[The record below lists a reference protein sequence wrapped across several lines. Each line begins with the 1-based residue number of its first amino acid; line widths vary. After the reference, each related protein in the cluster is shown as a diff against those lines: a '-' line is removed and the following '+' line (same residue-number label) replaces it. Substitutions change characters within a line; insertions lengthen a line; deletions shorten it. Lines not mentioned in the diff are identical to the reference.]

1 MLKLNSHFD
10 ATREADRARPVG
22 RPDDASHLQIRDLT
36 VRFGGITALD
46 NVSFT
51 VQHGTICG
59 LIGPN
64 GAGKT
69 TCFNCISSVYLA
81 SVGIITLDDQP
92 LTGLKR
98 HAVALAG
105 VGRTFQN
112 LALFPSMSVREN
124 VMVGAHG
131 RGRGGFL
138 ASMFKSSAVRK
149 SEVEIGLRAD
159 ELIER
164 LGLDSVAHMLIGSLP
179 FATQKRVE
187 LARALAGRPS
197 LLILDEPAAGLNHE
211 EVDEL
216 ANQILRIRDQEGV
229 SILLVEHH
237 MNLVM
242 KISDKVVVLN
252 FGRKIADGLPSDVR
266 ADAAVTAAYLGVD
279 E

>member
-1 MLKLNSHFD
+1 MGHIAKLHSQPRAGGELNS
-10 ATREADRARPVG
+10 ARQHA
-22 RPDDASHLQIRDLT
+22 ASHLEISDLT
-36 VRFGGITALD
+36 VRFGGITALED
-46 NVSFT
+46 VSFT
-51 VQHGTICG
+51 VPRGTICG

-69 TCFNCISSVYLA
+69 TCFNCISSVYVPSMGTIA
-81 SVGIITLDDQP
+81 LDGKP
-92 LTGLKR
+92 LTGLRR
-98 HAVALAG
+98 HMVALAG

-124 VMVGAHG
+124 VMIGAHG

-138 ASMFKSSAVRK
+138 ASMFMSASVRR
-149 SEVEIGLRAD
+149 SEAEIGERAD

-164 LGLDSVAHMLIGSLP
+164 FGLTPFAHQSIGSLP

-211 EVDEL
+211 EVDAL
-216 ANQILRIRDQEGV
+216 AAQIVRIRDEERV

-252 FGRKIADGLPSDVR
+252 FGRKIADGLPSAVR
-266 ADAAVTAAYLGVD
+266 ADAAVTAAYLGGD

>member
-1 MLKLNSHFD
+1 MGHMATLNSQPEPNGTRQD
-10 ATREADRARPVG
+10 AAA
-22 RPDDASHLQIRDLT
+22 HLEIRDLT

-46 NVSFT
+46 SVSFT
-51 VQHGTICG
+51 MQRGTICG

-81 SVGIITLDDQP
+81 SLGTISLDGKA
-92 LTGLKR
+92 LTGLRR

-131 RGRGGFL
+131 WGRGGFL
-138 ASMFKSSAVRK
+138 ASMLKSRAVRK
-149 SEVEIGLRAD
+149 SEAEIGAHAD
-159 ELIER
+159 ELLER
-164 LGLDSVAHMLIGSLP
+164 FGLDAVAHQPIGSLP
-179 FATQKRVE
+179 FAIQKRVE
-187 LARALAGRPS
+187 LARALAGRPT

-216 ANQILRIRDQEGV
+216 AAQILRIRDREGV

-252 FGRKIADGLPSDVR
+252 FGKKIADGLPSAVR
-266 ADAAVTAAYLGVD
+266 ADPAVTAAYLGGD

>member
-1 MLKLNSHFD
+1 MGHILKLDSHSEPD
-10 ATREADRARPVG
+10 IVHDSARH
-22 RPDDASHLQIRDLT
+22 DDASHLEIRDLT

-51 VQHGTICG
+51 VQRGTICG

-69 TCFNCISSVYLA
+69 TCFNCISGVYVA
-81 SVGIITLDDQP
+81 SMGTIALDDKP

-98 HAVALAG
+98 HVVAAAG

-138 ASMFKSSAVRK
+138 ANMFKSSAVRK
-149 SEVEIGLRAD
+149 SETEIGARAD
-159 ELIER
+159 ELLDR
-164 LGLDSVAHMLIGSLP
+164 FGLSAVAHQPIGSLSFP
-179 FATQKRVE
+179 TQKRVE
-187 LARALAGRPS
+187 LARALAARPS

-216 ANQILRIRDQEGV
+216 AEQIVRIRDQEGV

-252 FGRKIADGLPSDVR
+252 FGRKIADGLPSTVR
-266 ADAAVTAAYLGVD
+266 ADAAVIAAYLGGD